1 MMSVR
6 ALFVVGRN
14 RGVAD
19 RDDKRARKA
28 RTAVVRGGGRAAFDV
43 HVVTAVTAIPLKSVL
58 LVVLNGE
65 IRAILQVGLIVV
77 AEIDGMNVASAGAI
91 HGKRS
96 VIERERG
103 ILAYRTKSVSG
114 GFIQSTEYGYLVLW
128 CNSSQTSPSPHFSGF
143 SRPSALMP

>member
-28 RTAVVRGGGRAAFDV
+28 RTAVVRGVGRAAFDV
-43 HVVTAVTAIPLKSVL
+43 HVVAAVVATPLKSVL

-103 ILAYRTKSVSG
+103 ILACAHRHPIPLG
-114 GFIQSTEYGYLVLW
+114 GKYL
-128 CNSSQTSPSPHFSGF
+128 
-143 SRPSALMP
+143 